1 MGKYLAIVIGVCIAL
16 MGLCYGLYSKNPESY
31 KLSMLLAS
39 DAILAALSIVA
50 YVMANNA
57 LKQTNPNAFI
67 RAKMGSTM
75 LRLFICVAGIG
86 TFAYLNGKAPDSKPT
101 IFLILG
107 MYVIYTIVE
116 AATLSKKGRLGK

>member
-1 MGKYLAIVIGVCIAL
+1 MGKYLTIIIGVCIAL
-16 MGLCYGLYSKNPESY
+16 MGLSYGLYSKNPEAY
-31 KLSMLLAS
+31 NLTMLLAS
-39 DAILAALSIVA
+39 DIILAGLSIIA
-50 YVMANNA
+50 YIMTNNA

-116 AATLSKKGRLGK
+116 SAVLSKKGRIGK